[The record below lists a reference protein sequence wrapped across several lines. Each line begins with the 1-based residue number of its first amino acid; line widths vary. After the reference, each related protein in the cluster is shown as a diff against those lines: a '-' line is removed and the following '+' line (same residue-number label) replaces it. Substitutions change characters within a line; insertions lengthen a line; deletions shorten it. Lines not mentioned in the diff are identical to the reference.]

1 MSKLAPLPELDLLSD
16 VPVSDVEMI
25 GLLRTLQCALQPAQ
39 RAAIGIVS
47 TMPGEGV
54 STIARGLARI
64 ASQAANLKVLICD
77 VFSEPA
83 AISNRPYNLPCPIVG
98 SAASSIE
105 LSKAVAWLPQSRVA
119 VGTLA
124 DPGWING
131 MATDTER
138 LRFVMESLK
147 ATFDLVILDLPPVGR
162 NVPTLSISKAV
173 DGLVLVVEAESTRVP
188 AIRAAR
194 QTIEASGGR
203 ILGAVLNKRRLHIP
217 QSVYGRI

>member
-1 MSKLAPLPELDLLSD
+1 
-16 VPVSDVEMI
+16 
-25 GLLRTLQCALQPAQ
+25 
-39 RAAIGIVS
+39 
-47 TMPGEGV
+47 
-54 STIARGLARI
+54 
-64 ASQAANLKVLICD
+64 
-77 VFSEPA
+77 
-83 AISNRPYNLPCPIVG
+83 
-98 SAASSIE
+98 
-105 LSKAVAWLPQSRVA
+105 
-119 VGTLA
+119 
-124 DPGWING
+124 
-131 MATDTER
+131 
-138 LRFVMESLK
+138 MESLK